1 METIGAPLKPSLAP
15 SSRINILGCHF
26 VSSSGSRIRP
36 PVAVSPLILALIT
49 LYTRPFCDNRDLNSS
64 GQLSVSAI
72 PQPAL
77 RLSPRITIFPA
88 LTFMG
93 NNKANSTRNRRNME
107 PIVTADDVSR
117 QVKTPDGELSI
128 LDRITLTVMPG
139 DAVAITGPSGSGK
152 STLLALLAGLEDP
165 TRGSV
170 HLLGK
175 ELGILNQDEK
185 AALRAGNVGFVF
197 QTFHL
202 LAGLSA
208 IENVEIALELA
219 GYDNTRPV
227 AADLLD
233 RVGLTE
239 RVNHYPSQLSGGEQ
253 QRVALARAFAVNPKV
268 LFADEPTGNLDA
280 ASSGL
285 IADLFFDLRQQFG
298 SALLLVTHD
307 ASLADR
313 CDRIL
318 TLGVGGRL

>member
-1 METIGAPLKPSLAP
+1 
-15 SSRINILGCHF
+15 
-26 VSSSGSRIRP
+26 
-36 PVAVSPLILALIT
+36 
-49 LYTRPFCDNRDLNSS
+49 
-64 GQLSVSAI
+64 
-72 PQPAL
+72 
-77 RLSPRITIFPA
+77 
-88 LTFMG
+88 
-93 NNKANSTRNRRNME
+93 ME

-128 LDRITLTVMPG
+128 LDGITLTVMPG

-202 LAGLSA
+202 LTGLSA

-285 IADLFFDLRQQFG
+285 IADLFFDPRPQFG

-307 ASLADR
+307 AALADR

-318 TLGVGGRL
+318 TLGVGGRLQS

>member
-1 METIGAPLKPSLAP
+1 M
-15 SSRINILGCHF
+15 
-26 VSSSGSRIRP
+26 
-36 PVAVSPLILALIT
+36 
-49 LYTRPFCDNRDLNSS
+49 
-64 GQLSVSAI
+64 
-72 PQPAL
+72 
-77 RLSPRITIFPA
+77 
-88 LTFMG
+88 
-93 NNKANSTRNRRNME
+93 
-107 PIVTADDVSR
+107 
-117 QVKTPDGELSI
+117 
-128 LDRITLTVMPG
+128 
-139 DAVAITGPSGSGK
+139 
-152 STLLALLAGLEDP
+152 EDP

-170 HLLGK
+170 HLHGI

-219 GYDNTRPV
+219 GYDNTRAA

-280 ASSGL
+280 TSSSL
-285 IADLFFDLRQQFG
+285 IAGLFFNLRQQYG

-307 ASLADR
+307 EVLANR

-318 TLGVGGRL
+318 TLGVGGRLVS

>member
-1 METIGAPLKPSLAP
+1 
-15 SSRINILGCHF
+15 
-26 VSSSGSRIRP
+26 
-36 PVAVSPLILALIT
+36 
-49 LYTRPFCDNRDLNSS
+49 
-64 GQLSVSAI
+64 
-72 PQPAL
+72 
-77 RLSPRITIFPA
+77 
-88 LTFMG
+88 
-93 NNKANSTRNRRNME
+93 ME

-128 LDRITLTVMPG
+128 LDGITLTVMPG

-318 TLGVGGRL
+318 TLGAGGRLQS

>member
-1 METIGAPLKPSLAP
+1 MK
-15 SSRINILGCHF
+15 
-26 VSSSGSRIRP
+26 
-36 PVAVSPLILALIT
+36 
-49 LYTRPFCDNRDLNSS
+49 
-64 GQLSVSAI
+64 
-72 PQPAL
+72 
-77 RLSPRITIFPA
+77 
-88 LTFMG
+88 
-93 NNKANSTRNRRNME
+93 

-117 QVKTPDGELSI
+117 QVKTPDGDLSI
-128 LDRITLTVMPG
+128 LDGITLTVMPG

-152 STLLALLAGLEDP
+152 STLLALLAGLEDT

-175 ELGILNQDEK
+175 ELGILTQDEK

-219 GYDNTRPV
+219 GYDNTRSA

-280 ASSGL
+280 ASSGI

-318 TLGVGGRL
+318 TLGVGGRLQS

>member
-1 METIGAPLKPSLAP
+1 
-15 SSRINILGCHF
+15 
-26 VSSSGSRIRP
+26 
-36 PVAVSPLILALIT
+36 
-49 LYTRPFCDNRDLNSS
+49 
-64 GQLSVSAI
+64 
-72 PQPAL
+72 
-77 RLSPRITIFPA
+77 
-88 LTFMG
+88 
-93 NNKANSTRNRRNME
+93 ME

-128 LDRITLTVMPG
+128 LDGITLTVMPG

-219 GYDNTRPV
+219 GYDNTRPA

-285 IADLFFDLRQQFG
+285 IADLFFALRQQFG

-318 TLGVGGRL
+318 TLGVGGRLQS